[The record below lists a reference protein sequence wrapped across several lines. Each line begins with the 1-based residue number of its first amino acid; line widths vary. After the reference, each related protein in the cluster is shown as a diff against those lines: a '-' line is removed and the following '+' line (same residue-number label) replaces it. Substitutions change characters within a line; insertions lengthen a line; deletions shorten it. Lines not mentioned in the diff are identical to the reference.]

1 MVTVSGAVFE
11 KVSVPDAGPAPDVR
25 LNERA
30 GFLFV
35 TAPLK
40 VVDKTVP
47 PGAGVAVGVGVGPT
61 VGAGGGVGLAVGA
74 GVGVGADAPSARSV
88 AYASTRPY
96 ATGAP
101 IFTALASSAAST
113 VV

>member
-11 KVSVPDAGPAPDVR
+11 NVSVPDAGPAPDVR
-25 LNERA
+25 LKERA

-35 TAPLK
+35 TAPLN

-47 PGAGVAVGVGVGPT
+47 PGAGVAVGLGVGPT
-61 VGAGGGVGLAVGA
+61 VGAGVGVGLAVGA
-74 GVGVGADAPSARSV
+74 GVVVGAGVADAPSARSV

-96 ATGAP
+96 ATEA
-101 IFTALASSAAST
+101 
-113 VV
+113 